1 MNDHSRQERPAEC
14 RQERPAEKTRYTLIT
29 GASGGLGS
37 AFALQG
43 ARRGWHL
50 ILVDLP
56 GTGLAD
62 AGLRLSRAYRV
73 EAQCHELDL
82 ADAQARVRLCEWIRG
97 NFINLALL
105 VNNAG
110 TGSHAGFEDSPLDRL
125 AGIIDVNIKATM
137 ALTHMLLPELRKQQ
151 GAAIINVASLA
162 AFYPMPAMAVYAAS
176 KSFILNF
183 TLALRAEL
191 RGTGVSASALCPAG
205 MVTNRDTA
213 DQVHAQGLFGRITT
227 WQPEDVAAV
236 AIRQALRG
244 RAVIIPGLANRMI
257 RLLGEAVPRRFVVS
271 LIGRRWRETA
281 RTIRA
286 RAERTDPIVSDQVV

>member
-1 MNDHSRQERPAEC
+1 MNEEC
-14 RQERPAEKTRYTLIT
+14 RQERPVETAQYALIT
-29 GASGGLGS
+29 GASGGLGG
-37 AFALQG
+37 AFALHA

-62 AGLRLSRAYRV
+62 VGLRLARAYRV
-73 EAQCHELDL
+73 EAQCFEMDL
-82 ADAQARVRLCEWIRG
+82 ADAKARGRLCDWIRC
-97 NFINLALL
+97 NSLNLALL

-110 TGSHAGFEDSPLDRL
+110 TGSHAGFEASPLDRL

-137 ALTHMLLPELRKQQ
+137 ALTHILLPELRKQK

-191 RGTGVSASALCPAG
+191 RGTGVRASALCPAG

-213 DQVHAQGLFGRITT
+213 DQVRAQGFFGRITT
-227 WQPEDVAAV
+227 WQPENVAAV

-244 RAVIIPGLANRMI
+244 KAVIIPGLTNRVI
-257 RLLGEAVPRRFVVS
+257 RLLSEAVPRRLVVN
-271 LIGRRWRETA
+271 LIGKRWRD
-281 RTIRA
+281 
-286 RAERTDPIVSDQVV
+286 AERAIRGAPPMRGAPIVSDSLV

>member
-1 MNDHSRQERPAEC
+1 MNVEECRPERPADK
-14 RQERPAEKTRYTLIT
+14 RRYALVT

-37 AFALQG
+37 AFALQA

-56 GTGLAD
+56 GTGLAEL
-62 AGLRLSRAYRV
+62 GRRLSRAYRV
-73 EAQCHELDL
+73 DAQSLEMDI
-82 ADAQARVRLCEWIRG
+82 ADAKERERLCAWIRG
-97 NFINLALL
+97 NFIDLALL

-125 AGIIDVNIKATM
+125 GCIVDVNIKATM
-137 ALTHMLLPELRKQQ
+137 SLTHMLLPELRKHA
-151 GAAIINVASLA
+151 GAALINVASLA

-205 MVTNRDTA
+205 MITNRDTA
-213 DQVHAQGLFGRITT
+213 DQVKAQGFFGRITT
-227 WQPEDVAAV
+227 WQPENVAAV

-244 RAVIIPGLANRMI
+244 RAVIIPGLANRLI
-257 RLLGEAVPRRFVVS
+257 RLLGEAAPRRLVVS
-271 LIGRRWRETA
+271 LIGKRWRD
-281 RTIRA
+281 
-286 RAERTDPIVSDQVV
+286 AERALRHSAGGRGDPIVSDSIV

>member
-1 MNDHSRQERPAEC
+1 MNGDKA
-14 RQERPAEKTRYTLIT
+14 RYALIT
-29 GASGGLGS
+29 GASGGLGG
-37 AFALQG
+37 AFALQA
-43 ARRGWHL
+43 ARRGLHL

-62 AGLRLSRAYRV
+62 VGLRLGRAYRV
-73 EAQCHELDL
+73 QAHGFEMDL
-82 ADAQARVRLCEWIRG
+82 ADPEARGRLCSWISS
-97 NFINLALL
+97 NSVDLALL

-110 TGSHAGFEDSPLDRL
+110 TGSHAGFEDSSLDRL

-137 ALTHMLLPELRKQQ
+137 ALTHLLLPELRKQE
-151 GAAIINVASLA
+151 GAAVINVASLA

-191 RGTGVSASALCPAG
+191 RDSAVRVSALCPAG

-213 DQVHAQGLFGRITT
+213 DQVKAQGFFGRITT
-227 WQPEDVAAV
+227 WLPENVAEM

-244 RAVIIPGLANRMI
+244 KAVIIPGLANRVI
-257 RLLGEAVPRRFVVS
+257 RLLGEAVPRRLVVNV
-271 LIGRRWRETA
+271 IGKRWRSAERALRETA
-281 RTIRA
+281 PVRGS
-286 RAERTDPIVSDQVV
+286 PIASDSLV

>member
-1 MNDHSRQERPAEC
+1 MNDKC
-14 RQERPAEKTRYTLIT
+14 RQERPAKCRQERPGELARYALIT
-29 GASGGLGS
+29 GAGGGLGG
-37 AFALQG
+37 AFALQA

-62 AGLRLSRAYRV
+62 MGLRLARAYKV
-73 EAQCHELDL
+73 EAQCLEMDL
-82 ADAQARVRLCEWIRG
+82 ADAKARERLCGWIRC
-97 NFINLALL
+97 NSINLALL

-110 TGSHAGFEDSPLDRL
+110 TGSHAGFENSPLDRL

-137 ALTHMLLPELRKQQ
+137 ALTHMLLPELRKQP
-151 GAAIINVASLA
+151 GAALINVASLA

-213 DQVHAQGLFGRITT
+213 DQVKAQGFFGRITT
-227 WQPEDVAAV
+227 WQPENVADV

-244 RAVIIPGLANRMI
+244 RAVIIPGLVNRAI
-257 RLLGEAVPRRFVVS
+257 RRLGEAAPRRLVVS
-271 LIGRRWRETA
+271 LIGRRWRG
-281 RTIRA
+281 
-286 RAERTDPIVSDQVV
+286 AERVLRASTERAPR

>member
-1 MNDHSRQERPAEC
+1 MKCRRERPAKC
-14 RQERPAEKTRYTLIT
+14 RQERPGELARYALIT
-29 GASGGLGS
+29 GAGGGLGG
-37 AFALQG
+37 AFALQA
-43 ARRGWHL
+43 ARRGWRL

-62 AGLRLSRAYRV
+62 MGLRLARAYKV
-73 EAQCHELDL
+73 EAQCLEMDL
-82 ADAQARVRLCEWIRG
+82 ADAKRRERLCGWIRC

-110 TGSHAGFEDSPLDRL
+110 TGSHAGFENSPLDRL

-137 ALTHMLLPELRKQQ
+137 ALTHMLLPELRKQP
-151 GAAIINVASLA
+151 GAAFINVASLA

-213 DQVHAQGLFGRITT
+213 DQVKAQGFFGRITT
-227 WQPEDVAAV
+227 WQPENVADV

-244 RAVIIPGLANRMI
+244 RAVIIPGLVNRAI
-257 RLLGEAVPRRFVVS
+257 RRLGEAAPRRLVVS
-271 LIGRRWRETA
+271 LIGRRWRG
-281 RTIRA
+281 
-286 RAERTDPIVSDQVV
+286 AERVLRASTERAPR

>member
-1 MNDHSRQERPAEC
+1 MNDKC
-14 RQERPAEKTRYTLIT
+14 RQERPAKCRQERPGELARYALIT
-29 GASGGLGS
+29 GAGGGLGG
-37 AFALQG
+37 AFALQA

-62 AGLRLSRAYRV
+62 MGLRLARAYKV
-73 EAQCHELDL
+73 EAQCLEMDL
-82 ADAQARVRLCEWIRG
+82 ADAKARERLCGWIRC
-97 NFINLALL
+97 NSINLALL

-110 TGSHAGFEDSPLDRL
+110 TGSHAGFENSPLDRL

-137 ALTHMLLPELRKQQ
+137 ALTHMLLPELRKQP
-151 GAAIINVASLA
+151 GAALINVASLA

-183 TLALRAEL
+183 TLALWAEL

-213 DQVHAQGLFGRITT
+213 DQVKAQGFFGRITT
-227 WQPEDVAAV
+227 WQPENVADV

-244 RAVIIPGLANRMI
+244 RAVIIPGLVNRAI
-257 RLLGEAVPRRFVVS
+257 RRLGEAAPRRLVVS
-271 LIGRRWRETA
+271 LIGRRWRG
-281 RTIRA
+281 
-286 RAERTDPIVSDQVV
+286 AERVLRASTERAPR

>member
-1 MNDHSRQERPAEC
+1 MNVENKR
-14 RQERPAEKTRYTLIT
+14 RYALVT

-37 AFALQG
+37 AFALQA

-56 GTGLAD
+56 GTGLAEL
-62 AGLRLSRAYRV
+62 GRRLSRAYRV
-73 EAQCHELDL
+73 DARSLEMDI
-82 ADAQARVRLCEWIRG
+82 ADAQARERLCAWIRG
-97 NFINLALL
+97 NSIDLALL

-125 AGIIDVNIKATM
+125 GGIVDVNIKATM
-137 ALTHMLLPELRKQQ
+137 SLTHMLLPELRKQA
-151 GAAIINVASLA
+151 GAALINVASLA

-205 MVTNRDTA
+205 MITNRDTA
-213 DQVHAQGLFGRITT
+213 DQVKAQGFFGRITT
-227 WQPEDVAAV
+227 WQPENVAAV

-244 RAVIIPGLANRMI
+244 RAVIIPGFANRLI
-257 RLLGEAVPRRFVVS
+257 RLLGEAAPRRLVVS
-271 LIGRRWRETA
+271 LIGKRWRE
-281 RTIRA
+281 
-286 RAERTDPIVSDQVV
+286 AERAIVSDSIV

>member
-1 MNDHSRQERPAEC
+1 MN
-14 RQERPAEKTRYTLIT
+14 EKETRYALIT

-37 AFALQG
+37 AFALQA

-62 AGLRLSRAYRV
+62 VGLRLSRAYRV
-73 EAQCHELDL
+73 EAQCLEMDL
-82 ADAQARVRLCEWIRG
+82 ANAAARGRLCEWIRG

-110 TGSHAGFEDSPLDRL
+110 TGSHAGFQASPLDRL
-125 AGIIDVNIKATM
+125 VGIIDVNITATM
-137 ALTHMLLPELRKQQ
+137 ALTHMLLPELRKQPR
-151 GAAIINVASLA
+151 AALINVASLA

-176 KSFILNF
+176 KSFLLNF

-191 RGTGVSASALCPAG
+191 RGTGVCASALCPAG

-213 DQVHAQGLFGRITT
+213 DQVKAQGFFGRITT
-227 WQPEDVAAV
+227 WQPENVAEV

-244 RAVIIPGLANRMI
+244 RAVIIPGLANRVI
-257 RLLGEAVPRRFVVS
+257 RLLGQAVPRRFVVS
-271 LIGRRWRETA
+271 LIGKRWRD
-281 RTIRA
+281 
-286 RAERTDPIVSDQVV
+286 AEQAIHAASRVRGGPVVSDSLV